1 MSNGI
6 ASQDALPR
14 GTVVRGYSIRQVIG
28 QGGFG
33 IVYRAR
39 HLELGNVVAIKEY
52 LPAELAVREGLSVRP
67 RSTAYLDLY
76 QDGLRRFRK
85 EGKAL
90 VALHSHSSIVSCR
103 DFFRHNDTAYLVMEF
118 EAGKPLSRVL
128 REREAEGRPF
138 SEKDLMDLA
147 VPLLEG
153 LERVHEVEI
162 VHRDIKPANV
172 LLREATGEPV
182 LIDFGA
188 AKQDVAGQTKS
199 MAPRTPGY
207 AAWEQIVPDGELG
220 PWTDIYA
227 VGMLLWRI
235 VAGGSPGNV
244 GKSPVPVERRMDA
257 LARGGSDP
265 VCSAVE
271 LGEGRFDPKLLA
283 AIDECLKVKYDER
296 VQECSE
302 LLGLLGLARKTR
314 SPRSSWKNSLGME
327 FVWVPAGSFVMGS
340 PEDEEYHMAS
350 ERQHA
355 VRIRQGFWL
364 GKYTVTQEEWEAM
377 MGTNPSQFKSCGPR
391 CPVESVSWDLTQE
404 YIRRLNKRE
413 SGRGYRYRLPT
424 ESEWEYAARSGTVGP
439 RYGDLDSI
447 AWYGANSGNRTHQVG
462 QKQANAWGLHDMLGN
477 VWEWTADWYGGY
489 PYGSVT
495 DPEGPERGSYL
506 VVRGGSWGSKAGIVR
521 SVYRH
526 KNSPGFCGNSSGF
539 RLVRTI

>member
-1 MSNGI
+1 MSNGL
-6 ASQDALPR
+6 AWQDALPR
-14 GTVVRGYSIRQVIG
+14 GTVIRGYSIRQVLG

-67 RSTAYLDLY
+67 RSTAYLELY
-76 QDGLRRFRK
+76 QDGLRRFRN
-85 EGKAL
+85 EGQAL

-103 DFFRHNDTAYLVMEF
+103 DFFRRNNTAYLVMEF

-128 REREAEGRPF
+128 RERESEGRPF
-138 SEKDLMDLA
+138 SEKDLMDVA

-153 LERVHEVEI
+153 LERVHRAEI

-244 GKSPVPVERRMDA
+244 GKSPVPVELRINAFVRRT
-257 LARGGSDP
+257 SDP
-265 VCSAVE
+265 VRPAAE
-271 LGEGRFDPKLLA
+271 LGVGRFDPKVLA
-283 AIDECLKVKYDER
+283 AIDRCLKLQYEER
-296 VQECSE
+296 VQDCSE
-302 LLGLLGLARKTR
+302 LLGLLGLGCPRR
-314 SPRSSWKNSLGME
+314 SPRPAWKNSLRME
-327 FVWVPAGSFVMGS
+327 FVGVPAGNFVMGS
-340 PEDEEYHMAS
+340 PEDEEYHIAN

-364 GKYTVTQEEWEAM
+364 GKYTVTQEEWQAL

-447 AWYGANSGNRTHQVG
+447 AWYRANSGNRTHQVG